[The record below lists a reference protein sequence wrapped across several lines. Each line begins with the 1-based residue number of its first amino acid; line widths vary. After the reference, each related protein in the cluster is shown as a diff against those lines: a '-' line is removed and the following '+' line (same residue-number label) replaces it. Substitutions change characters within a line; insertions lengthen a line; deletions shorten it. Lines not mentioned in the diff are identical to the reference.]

1 MDPLTAI
8 GASLVVPSVGGIVEA
23 ATPRERVPYY
33 RFGSA
38 RGLGDLYPQPEGP
51 GSPFLGNMLNAVA
64 GTIPGIISGEYA
76 WASPDAGTEIES
88 AYEGTTSLVNQP
100 SSISPGPY
108 VMDEDLRSD
117 LAALELGY
125 TPDWLRKSPF
135 FEQGSW

>member
-8 GASLVVPSVGGIVEA
+8 GASLVVPAIGGIVEA

-64 GTIPGIISGEYA
+64 GTIPG
-76 WASPDAGTEIES
+76 TEIES
-88 AYEGTTSLVNQP
+88 AYQAQP
-100 SSISPGPY
+100 TLASSIQPGAYYWSPPMGHRQVPLPQY
-108 VMDEDLRSD
+108 GF
-117 LAALELGY
+117 GY
-125 TPDWLRKSPF
+125 
-135 FEQGSW
+135 GGV